1 MGIAFI
7 PLYIKYLGV
16 EAYGLIGVFA
26 TLQALFVVLDAGLGQ
41 SLNREMAR
49 FLGGSY
55 PIHGIRN
62 LLRSMEVI
70 YLAVSVVIGL
80 VVVSVSGWLAVSWFK
95 VEDLPNATV
104 ADAISIMGGVIALRW
119 IGGLY
124 RSALMGLQEQVWV
137 SVINLLFSTLRGLG
151 VVAILVWVDSTIQ
164 AFFYFQGLL
173 SLIETAMLWG
183 VLYKVLPKTEAA
195 TKFGWAELRQ
205 VWHFA
210 GGVALITLLVILMT
224 QMDKILLSN
233 RLPLDEFGYYTL
245 AGVVASALYM
255 LINPIGSA
263 TAPRLAELVARNDT
277 DYIRST
283 YHRYAQLMSMTL
295 IPAAFV
301 LFAFSDHLL
310 MLWTGSIE
318 TTSAAAPIVSA
329 LCIGTMLNGLMYI
342 PYTLQLAYGWTRLTI
357 WLSLVTL
364 ALLVPSLLWAVHFY
378 GAVGAAWMWAGINFI
393 FILVALPIMHRR
405 LMPGELKN
413 WYLRD
418 VLPTLVVS
426 GLVSSAI
433 SELSAPPSIG
443 GFSYSVM
450 VVLLASVATLS
461 LAIAATPLGR
471 ELIKSL
477 MNKVSGGRS
486 T

>member
-49 FLGGSY
+49 FVGGSY

-62 LLRSMEVI
+62 LLRAMEVI
-70 YLAVSVVIGL
+70 YLAIAVVIG
-80 VVVSVSGWLAVSWFK
+80 VVVVLVSGWLAVSWFK

-104 ADAISIMGGVIALRW
+104 AEAISIMGGVIALRW

-124 RSALMGLQEQVWV
+124 RSALMGLQEQVWI
-137 SVINLLFSTLRGLG
+137 SVINLLFSTLRGFG

-173 SLIETAMLWG
+173 SLIETAMLCG
-183 VLYKVLPKTEAA
+183 VLYRVLPKTEAA

-224 QMDKILLSN
+224 QMDKVLLSN
-233 RLPLDEFGYYTL
+233 RLPLNKFGYYTL
-245 AGVVASALYM
+245 AGVVASVLYM
-255 LINPIGSA
+255 LITPIGSA
-263 TAPRLAELVARNDT
+263 TAPRLAELVARNDA
-277 DYIRST
+277 DYIRQT

-295 IPAAFV
+295 IPSAFV

-310 MLWTGSIE
+310 MLWTRSIE
-318 TTSAAAPIVSA
+318 TTSEAAPIVSA
-329 LCIGTMLNGLMYI
+329 LCIGTMLNGLMCI
-342 PYTLQLAYGWTRLTI
+342 PYALQLAYGWTRLTI
-357 WLSLVTL
+357 WLSFVTL
-364 ALLVPSLLWAVHFY
+364 ALLLPSLLWAVHFY
-378 GAVGAAWMWAGINFI
+378 GAVGAAWMWAGINLI

-405 LMPGELKN
+405 LMPGELRN

-418 VLPTLVVS
+418 VLPTLLVS

-433 SELSAPPSIG
+433 SELTAPPSID
-443 GFSYSVM
+443 GFSYSVL
-450 VVLLASVATLS
+450 VVLLASISTLC

-477 MNKVSGGRS
+477 MIKVSGGR
-486 T
+486 TT